1 VFLPDKEYSD
11 IIKDH
16 TFKIQLTGNII
27 VRIANATKI
36 SVLQKFLVRIID
48 ERNRRTV
55 EEIQDHISDE
65 IMQTAYDMHLEVK
78 NQYGGRHERIDR
90 ALLEK
95 LHEECRKAMI
105 EKMEMTKKMI
115 ALETIVRNKIAKISE
130 LEERIAQLNQ
140 RLEGKQATLLPPV
153 GQTST
158 LFLPLETIVESQPQ
172 PQEYQPQPQPQPQ
185 EYQYQPTSPPRQ
197 QSQYVEPPPEE
208 QKKPER
214 RRRDLSKLVSPPT
227 SPTRSIAMSAS
238 VRYEEEQGASNII
251 NRTVENTNP
260 ALFA

>member
-1 VFLPDKEYSD
+1 
-11 IIKDH
+11 
-16 TFKIQLTGNII
+16 
-27 VRIANATKI
+27 
-36 SVLQKFLVRIID
+36 
-48 ERNRRTV
+48 
-55 EEIQDHISDE
+55 
-65 IMQTAYDMHLEVK
+65 
-78 NQYGGRHERIDR
+78 
-90 ALLEK
+90 
-95 LHEECRKAMI
+95 MI

-158 LFLPLETIVESQPQ
+158 LFLPLETIVESQQPQ
-172 PQEYQPQPQPQPQ
+172 QEYQH
-185 EYQYQPTSPPRQ
+185 QPTSPPRQ